1 MNPTKKA
8 VVTGGTHGIGLAV
21 VKALLAEGAEVV
33 LTGANEKNVEA
44 ARSELASDRAH
55 VLRSDASSLAD
66 IDALGRYVED
76 TLGSVDF
83 VFVNVGYAETGPIE
97 QVTEA
102 VFDKIFGIKVKG
114 AFFTTQR
121 LLPLVN
127 EGGSFVFTTAVLD
140 GLGYAETSVAT
151 GSVTAVRGFAK
162 ALAAEFVPR
171 GIRVNV
177 ISPGF
182 TQTPSMGFVTTNDEE
197 KAAIQKQGEE
207 LTPMS
212 RHAAP
217 EEIAAA
223 VMFLAFDAT
232 FSTGIILHADGGLGQ
247 VMA

>member
-1 MNPTKKA
+1 MNPSKRA

-33 LTGANEKNVEA
+33 LTGNNEKNVEA
-44 ARSELASDRAH
+44 ARSELASGRAH
-55 VLRSDASSLAD
+55 VLRSDAGSMAD
-66 IDALGRYVED
+66 IEALGRYVES
-76 TLGSVDF
+76 TLGRVDF

-97 QVTEA
+97 GVTEA
-102 VFDKIFGIKVKG
+102 AYDKMFAIKTKG

-121 LLPLVN
+121 LLPLVSK
-127 EGGSFVFTTAVLD
+127 GGSFVFTTAVLD
-140 GLGYAETSVAT
+140 GLGYADTSVAT
-151 GSVTAVRGFAK
+151 GTVTAVRGFAK
-162 ALAAEFVPR
+162 SFAAEFLPR

-182 TQTPSMGFVTTNDEE
+182 TQTPSMGFATMTEEE
-197 KAAIQKQGEE
+197 KAANQRLGED

-212 RHAAP
+212 RHASP

-223 VMFLAFDAT
+223 VMYLAFDAT
-232 FSTGIILHADGGLGQ
+232 FTTGTVLHADGGLGQ